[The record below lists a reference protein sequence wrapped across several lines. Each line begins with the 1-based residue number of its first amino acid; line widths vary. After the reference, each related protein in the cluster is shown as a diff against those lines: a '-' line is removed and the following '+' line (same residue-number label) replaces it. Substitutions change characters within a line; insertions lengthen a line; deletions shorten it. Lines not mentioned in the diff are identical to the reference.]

1 MLQVSR
7 YYRESVLER
16 RCADPHIFDSDR
28 LALRFEERQEITC
41 ADRFCF
47 AERQD
52 LEIGQNLL
60 FDSFPE
66 TSTIF
71 PASRSVTKLRDAHCG
86 RNDVARCGFLQSL
99 KKRRIWMLPDD
110 FG

>member
-1 MLQVSR
+1 
-7 YYRESVLER
+7 VLER
-16 RCADPHIFDSDR
+16 RCADPDIFDSDR
-28 LALRFEERQEITC
+28 LALRLEECKEITG
-41 ADRFCF
+41 ADGFLF

-71 PASRSVTKLRDAHCG
+71 PASRSVAKLRDAHCG
-86 RNDVARCGFLQSL
+86 RDDVGRCGFPQSR